1 MNNYYGYNSTNPYL
15 YQQPR
20 YPQPMDQA
28 SQNIQQFNQQPQI
41 ITKPTGLLGK
51 SVDSVDVV
59 KAIDIPLDGSISY
72 FPLADGTAI
81 VTKQLQQN
89 GISKIVIYKP
99 VEEKEKETPKFATLE
114 EVDKKIGNIDF
125 SEIEY
130 LKEDIK
136 DLRRELKEMKNKIK
150 GKDKED

>member
-20 YPQPMDQA
+20 YPQPMEST
-28 SQNIQQFNQQPQI
+28 SQNIQQFTQQPQI
-41 ITKPTGLLGK
+41 ISKPTGLLGK
-51 SVDSVDVV
+51 SVDSIDVV

-89 GISKIVIYKP
+89 GISKIVVYKP
-99 VEEKEKETPKFATLE
+99 IEEKEKETPKFATLE

>member
-20 YPQPMDQA
+20 YSQPMDQV

>member
-1 MNNYYGYNSTNPYL
+1 M
-15 YQQPR
+15 
-20 YPQPMDQA
+20 
-28 SQNIQQFNQQPQI
+28 
-41 ITKPTGLLGK
+41 
-51 SVDSVDVV
+51 V

-99 VEEKEKETPKFATLE
+99 VEAKEKETPKFATLE

-130 LKEDIK
+130 LKADIK